1 MAMQTNTLDQV
12 TLTVIDNYL
21 TSTCR
26 DMGVSMMR
34 TAYSPI
40 FNESLDF
47 SCVIFDR
54 HGRMLAQA
62 EFCPSQIGT
71 IKFTVA
77 WTIDEIGVENFKP
90 GDVIVH
96 NDPYRGSGHV
106 PEHMLLKPVF
116 YQGELFGFVANC
128 AHMAEIGGKSPGGFS
143 GDATDIFQEGL
154 RLPPVRLL
162 DGGRDVADVWKIILT
177 NHRTPRVTEGDFRAM
192 IGSLDLAERRLHE
205 LLDTYG
211 KDLVLRST
219 DELMAIAERRMRS
232 EIANIPDG
240 AYTFEDVIEDDGVT
254 PYPSTMRLRI
264 TVKGD
269 RLIADFTGSDPQT
282 RGPMNAIYAVTASAV
297 YNAILSVTDHTIPR
311 NEGCYRPFTVIAP
324 PGTLVNAVYP
334 APVVGGN
341 TETSPRITDM
351 VFAALAPA
359 IGERVAASGGGTS
372 SPFLFGGLNS
382 KTGRYY
388 AHFHFEGVGW
398 GGRATR
404 DGNNM
409 VVTINGNCRN
419 TPVEVFET
427 RYPPFLIEAYRLRTD
442 SGGPGHFRG
451 GLGGERIFTVVI
463 PEITLSAVLNRMK
476 VAPWGLF
483 DGLEGATGGI
493 YIKRGGQGEW
503 RTFQDTFGTAS
514 PSKFAGI
521 LLKQGDQVRLT
532 MPGGGGYG
540 NPLERPVERVV
551 HDVEEGLVSAEAAVE
566 KYGVAITES
575 NGRLVGKR
583 AKA

>member
-1 MAMQTNTLDQV
+1 MTPGDGRLDQV
-12 TLTVIDNYL
+12 TLTVINNYL

-34 TAYSPI
+34 TSYSPI

-54 HGRMLAQA
+54 QGRMLAQA

-71 IKFTVA
+71 IKFTVS
-77 WTIDEIGVENFKP
+77 WTIDEIGAANFRP

-106 PEHMLLKPVF
+106 PEHMVLKPVF
-116 YQGELFGFVANC
+116 HGGELFGFVANC
-128 AHMAEIGGKSPGGFS
+128 AHMAEVGGKSAGGFS

-154 RLPPVRLL
+154 RLPPVRLV
-162 DGGRDVADVWKIILT
+162 DGGHDVADVWKIILT
-177 NHRTPRVTEGDFRAM
+177 NHRTPRVTEGDLRAM
-192 IGSLDLAERRLHE
+192 IGSLHLAERRLHE

-211 KDLVLRST
+211 RETIVAAT
-219 DELMAIAERRMRS
+219 DELMAIAERRMRA
-232 EIANIPDG
+232 EIAALPDG
-240 AYTFEDVIEDDGVT
+240 EYPFEDVIEDDGVT
-254 PYPSTMRLRI
+254 ADPATIRLR
-264 TVKGD
+264 VVVRGD
-269 RLIADFTGSDPQT
+269 RLIADFTGSDAQT
-282 RGPMNAIYAVTASAV
+282 KGPMNAIYAVTASAV

-311 NEGCYRPFTVIAP
+311 NEGCYRPFTIIAP

-359 IGERVAASGGGTS
+359 IPGRVAASGGGTS
-372 SPFLFGGLNS
+372 SPFLFGGLNTR
-382 KTGRYY
+382 TGRPY

-398 GGRATR
+398 GGRATK
-404 DGNNM
+404 DGNTM

-427 RYPPFLIEAYRLRTD
+427 RYPPFVIEAYRLRTD
-442 SGGPGHFRG
+442 SGGPGRWRG
-451 GLGGERIFTVVI
+451 GLGGERLFTVVV
-463 PEITLSAVLNRMK
+463 PEIPLSAVLNRMK

-483 DGLEGATGGI
+483 GGSAGATGGI
-493 YIKRGGQGEW
+493 YIKCAGGGEW
-503 RTFQDTFGTAS
+503 RTFQEEFGTAS
-514 PSKFAGI
+514 PSKFAGVV
-521 LLKQGDQVRLT
+521 LRRGDQVLLT

-540 NPLERPVERVV
+540 DPLSRPVEQVV
-551 HDVEEGLVSAEAAVE
+551 HDVEEGWVSPEAALDR
-566 KYGVAITES
+566 YGVSVAEQD
-575 NGRLVGKR
+575 GRVEGRR
-583 AKA
+583 ARG